1 MQKKFGQ
8 KFEDAVY
15 GGLQSI
21 VQNPKVRETASN
33 IKEGFFN
40 LYDPIAAKTTEI
52 GLPLLQTLTPEIY
65 YDKATREKMTE
76 GIEPY
81 KPNPEGMSNMERL
94 GRLFDEAKA
103 EFGALGQTFFG
114 QARSAAEKLDKGVAF
129 KDLTPEEQ
137 SGARM
142 FGFDVATAMIPGGI
156 FSKPAVKGATALGKD
171 LLTDNSF
178 RVSAG
183 GERIVD
189 AVEDL
194 RPTEKFF
201 QNTRNYQAFRPKEKL
216 TNILNLAE
224 KIHDTPIEELNSSL
238 VGLARENKYDDLLRF
253 VNRPGRGDVDEINP
267 IVRKTFNQFS
277 LVSKEK
283 LDKLESNVSTLRKG
297 SATKDKI
304 YDFVDSAISEGTT
317 FPTNASLARAA
328 GISENSMA
336 NYKLQDENFKNK
348 VNDIV
353 DIALK
358 GTSKDLKKVFKRET
372 NVMFDKGK
380 LAKYY
385 QDLDPQLF
393 NRVKQLREAG
403 DFKEKVARPFG
414 LFQDYMY
421 DKFRSIKQTS
431 GNEKLTAKD
440 FVNNYLDDTDLDK
453 FKTYV
458 NKEVD
463 RLNLTVASRN
473 VIDELAKDPKYQPYL
488 VKDGKIDYDLLRADK
503 AHDIPMF
510 VTRVEGSGKYKDVG
524 RFKGAGVE
532 PDFIQPNYQIHNRLQ
547 LRLDPFANLYADIL
561 SQKGLKDQLSKKPI
575 GKIGNKKSSISVSNP
590 INQNLLDTLK
600 EYGYEPNLKK
610 FNNQYEFVEEV
621 SNVIDGLYK
630 DRLIRT
636 VVPVRRQGGLK
647 DSVIFGIEDPSVV
660 SVNDRL
666 LLGSERLKEILDY
679 AVENNLKPSDIKDA
693 GGYLKGFKDGGYVGD
708 MIPVKANVGKFIKGL
723 FGETPAYRK
732 EGMDVTDLF
741 GPTKKQ
747 KQTLEQLYPGKSFPE
762 TYPGEVFYSN
772 FDLAL
777 SRRGAPESFQNE
789 DSFRNYMNQSGVG
802 TDELD
807 DAKVIPYIKS
817 KSQGGE
823 QIFSQDLRR
832 IANQSP
838 IRSVFMDAYGF
849 RSDKINQ
856 ASRDIFDPNTGSR
869 VQVEG
874 QAVFKDPA
882 YSGTA
887 IMDGELANTYRER
900 VFRIKKDKLRGDP
913 GSVPGGADNHKF
925 GGTPDTEGN
934 YTLFW
939 TRQTD
944 RPAYIIPGEVVDKK
958 TGEIISPSMLSDQTK
973 LKGIED
979 RIQKLF
985 ADPIATLNPE
995 DLEGVSATVKRLV
1008 DSSAGRLTSGKAYNV
1023 VMGQIDAKQKQI
1035 KRLQNEYNVEKER
1048 LDNFVSP
1055 QKKEIVTTMIDEL
1068 QSDILQSLRTK
1079 SRNIAG
1085 KLKIMADRNMS
1096 IDSMRDKEL
1105 LEYFQDTG
1113 GVVRPLGK
1121 TKEELLDQ
1129 FNQLKEINKQLKES
1143 SQKFAFGIT
1152 EGDLNYYN
1160 SVKQMQQQII
1170 NEMTNNISKDLMQK
1184 LYPDVPFKDRIQYA
1198 DAAVKQ
1204 SVAEAA
1210 HRLFIEKD
1218 PNAPKYISY
1227 MSGAQIKSNYNQPGG
1242 AATPAAERSADLD
1255 TRQRMFEQSFAGG
1268 NEGAVLEQSELRGI
1282 GTEEFYGGPDVKNEQ
1297 GAHFTGVM
1305 ENIFKKIANEYG
1317 SKIEIANVAT
1327 QDPRVRDV
1335 YNIIDQDTG
1344 VVMGSGDTYRQA
1356 ENIANDLVEEGGGR
1370 YRIATET
1377 ERVYD
1382 SRPVFTMEI
1391 TPEMLQLFKAYK

>member
-65 YDKATREKMTE
+65 YDKATREKMVE

-103 EFGALGQTFFG
+103 EFGAFGQTLFG
-114 QARSAAEKLDKGVAF
+114 EARNASEKLNQGIAF
-129 KDLTPEEQ
+129 EDLSPEEQ
-137 SGARM
+137 AGARM

-156 FSKPAVKGATALGKD
+156 FSKPAVKGATALGTD
-171 LLTDNSF
+171 LIKPGGF
-178 RVSAG
+178 KASAG
-183 GERIVD
+183 GPPTDVIKKLNTAKPEISKEELAALSRFYYGLTPSSLPQNQ
-189 AVEDL
+189 L
-194 RPTEKFF
+194 RATIIQADPAIFSRMEKDR
-201 QNTRNYQAFRPKEKL
+201 RNYLEKARKYGVDDEGNPLNPGSGPKTGVPRTTKKSLLNNEKRKAIEEVLTPVWNAAKKRNGNAVLPKEWKNQYLPAINEKYPKLFADDPLTANKMSQLLGGYSTPAGKTRSSKLIDKVINEGSVSSRGSALDKQVAKL
-216 TNILNLAE
+216 TSKPDAGGLVPTIARSVGKDLQDASRFDEFFTSQGIDLKKLRSSEFDQKTFTRDYLQTVFRGDETLQKYLKDQPYNYNEKRGYIDITLNRSHVDRSIAAGDDVTKQFQGMDAGDIKILGATVNNVLQKDLE
-224 KIHDTPIEELNSSL
+224 RSL
-238 VGLARENKYDDLLRF
+238 VNYIKNKDVKNSKRIIGEMNDFFIGTKLNDPSPNFPKLNADDY
-253 VNRPGRGDVDEINP
+253 
-267 IVRKTFNQFS
+267 KW
-277 LVSKEK
+277 
-283 LDKLESNVSTLRKG
+283 LD
-297 SATKDKI
+297 
-304 YDFVDSAISEGTT
+304 
-317 FPTNASLARAA
+317 
-328 GISENSMA
+328 
-336 NYKLQDENFKNK
+336 KNK
-348 VNDIV
+348 VVKIPTISVGAGRPFKNTDAVLFGTREQPSASEI
-353 DIALK
+353 LK
-358 GTSKDLKKVFKRET
+358 GELVARQLNAAKRAYKREEG
-372 NVMFDKGK
+372 NVTDFYK
-380 LAKYY
+380 L
-385 QDLDPQLF
+385 
-393 NRVKQLREAG
+393 
-403 DFKEKVARPFG
+403 
-414 LFQDYMY
+414 
-421 DKFRSIKQTS
+421 
-431 GNEKLTAKD
+431 
-440 FVNNYLDDTDLDK
+440 
-453 FKTYV
+453 
-458 NKEVD
+458 
-463 RLNLTVASRN
+463 LN
-473 VIDELAKDPKYQPYL
+473 
-488 VKDGKIDYDLLRADK
+488 
-503 AHDIPMF
+503 
-510 VTRVEGSGKYKDVG
+510 
-524 RFKGAGVE
+524 
-532 PDFIQPNYQIHNRLQ
+532 
-547 LRLDPFANLYADIL
+547 
-561 SQKGLKDQLSKKPI
+561 
-575 GKIGNKKSSISVSNP
+575 
-590 INQNLLDTLK
+590 
-600 EYGYEPNLKK
+600 
-610 FNNQYEFVEEV
+610 
-621 SNVIDGLYK
+621 
-630 DRLIRT
+630 
-636 VVPVRRQGGLK
+636 QGGL
-647 DSVIFGIEDPSVV
+647 
-660 SVNDRL
+660 
-666 LLGSERLKEILDY
+666 
-679 AVENNLKPSDIKDA
+679 
-693 GGYLKGFKDGGYVGD
+693 VGD
-708 MIPVKANVGKFIKGL
+708 MVPIKANVGKFIKGL
-723 FGETPAYRK
+723 FGETPSYRK

-874 QAVFKDPA
+874 QAVFKNPA

-900 VFRIKKDKLRGDP
+900 VFRVKKDKLRGDP

-958 TGEIISPSMLSDQTK
+958 TGDIISPAMLSDQTK

-1035 KRLQNEYNVEKER
+1035 KRLQNEYTVEKER
-1048 LDNFVSP
+1048 LDSFVSP

-1079 SRNIAG
+1079 SRNLAG

-1160 SVKQMQQQII
+1160 NVKQMQQQII

-1317 SKIEIANVAT
+1317 SKMEIANVAT
-1327 QDPRVRDV
+1327 QNPRVRDV

>member
-1 MQKKFGQ
+1 MMFGDARRAGERMNEGVDFKDLSPEERLGVRFFLLDILPFPGLGPATKSAQAAKAATQAQKQAMQQQITKGSVGAASTADEMIKQTKNTIGDITDEEIQYLATPFLNFQGKQRQTIMNILTDAERDKFSQSLKNKITPEMFPNRVKIVDGVKYFRNDGAAGKTTFLPEDQIYVSVSRTDSNPGVIRFNRATEGPVLLKNLKTKMNTELKDINLEDTNAVHNVFRNAYLKATGRTIEDSPVGKATGTHLRETIKKYNATNPEIKIPQAGDARTFRAATSQDKQDKFATFYYNNIRDKKMGKVVMSNEDPEYRFLQNLSRTTPNFKTPEEFFTKYKLEDVRPGGKLNDQFKQFEAIDKIRLEATNRLKPILQ
-8 KFEDAVY
+8 KIY
-15 GGLQSI
+15 T
-21 VQNPKVRETASN
+21 KVREGTPLKKDSKATFNLAHRFETQGIANKYVSPDKYGKGSDPTELYIDVSEYNSVLQKGYEKEARQLYLRYADKGNEADYQKLQAIDKEMRVLGIEGEIAPGQKIGGAMPIDQKISEIMIEAFNKGYITQTDSN
-33 IKEGFFN
+33 IAERAANK
-40 LYDPIAAKTTEI
+40 IA
-52 GLPLLQTLTPEIY
+52 
-65 YDKATREKMTE
+65 
-76 GIEPY
+76 
-81 KPNPEGMSNMERL
+81 
-94 GRLFDEAKA
+94 
-103 EFGALGQTFFG
+103 
-114 QARSAAEKLDKGVAF
+114 
-129 KDLTPEEQ
+129 
-137 SGARM
+137 
-142 FGFDVATAMIPGGI
+142 
-156 FSKPAVKGATALGKD
+156 
-171 LLTDNSF
+171 
-178 RVSAG
+178 
-183 GERIVD
+183 
-189 AVEDL
+189 
-194 RPTEKFF
+194 
-201 QNTRNYQAFRPKEKL
+201 
-216 TNILNLAE
+216 
-224 KIHDTPIEELNSSL
+224 KIKQD
-238 VGLARENKYDDLLRF
+238 
-253 VNRPGRGDVDEINP
+253 
-267 IVRKTFNQFS
+267 
-277 LVSKEK
+277 
-283 LDKLESNVSTLRKG
+283 
-297 SATKDKI
+297 
-304 YDFVDSAISEGTT
+304 
-317 FPTNASLARAA
+317 NASLFEGLDVIEKA
-328 GISENSMA
+328 G
-336 NYKLQDENFKNK
+336 
-348 VNDIV
+348 
-353 DIALK
+353 
-358 GTSKDLKKVFKRET
+358 
-372 NVMFDKGK
+372 
-380 LAKYY
+380 
-385 QDLDPQLF
+385 
-393 NRVKQLREAG
+393 
-403 DFKEKVARPFG
+403 
-414 LFQDYMY
+414 
-421 DKFRSIKQTS
+421 
-431 GNEKLTAKD
+431 
-440 FVNNYLDDTDLDK
+440 
-453 FKTYV
+453 
-458 NKEVD
+458 
-463 RLNLTVASRN
+463 
-473 VIDELAKDPKYQPYL
+473 
-488 VKDGKIDYDLLRADK
+488 
-503 AHDIPMF
+503 
-510 VTRVEGSGKYKDVG
+510 
-524 RFKGAGVE
+524 
-532 PDFIQPNYQIHNRLQ
+532 
-547 LRLDPFANLYADIL
+547 
-561 SQKGLKDQLSKKPI
+561 
-575 GKIGNKKSSISVSNP
+575 
-590 INQNLLDTLK
+590 
-600 EYGYEPNLKK
+600 
-610 FNNQYEFVEEV
+610 
-621 SNVIDGLYK
+621 
-630 DRLIRT
+630 
-636 VVPVRRQGGLK
+636 GGL
-647 DSVIFGIEDPSVV
+647 I
-660 SVNDRL
+660 
-666 LLGSERLKEILDY
+666 
-679 AVENNLKPSDIKDA
+679 
-693 GGYLKGFKDGGYVGD
+693 GD
-708 MIPVKANVGKFIKGL
+708 MIPVKANVGKFIKSL
-723 FGETPAYRK
+723 FGETPSYRK

-747 KQTLEQLYPGKSFPE
+747 KQTLEQLYPNKSFPE

-777 SRRGAPESFQNE
+777 SKRGAPETFQNE

-874 QAVFKDPA
+874 QAVFKNPA

-900 VFRIKKDKLRGDP
+900 VFRVKKDKLRGDP

-958 TGEIISPSMLSDQTK
+958 TGDIISPAMLSDQTK

-1048 LDNFVSP
+1048 LDSFVSP

-1079 SRNIAG
+1079 SRNLAG

-1160 SVKQMQQQII
+1160 NVKLMQQQII

-1255 TRQRMFEQSFAGG
+1255 SRQRMFEQSFAGG

-1317 SKIEIANVAT
+1317 SKMEIANVAT
-1327 QDPRVRDV
+1327 QNPRVRDV